1 MNEVL
6 RAQILDEIEHYA
18 SRPSLA
24 PDEITVSDLAKRL
37 SCGYCMA
44 STRLQKLVEQGV
56 MAVRSGVYDPRT
68 GKIVNAYR
76 KVDASHSEHGE
87 AVE

>member
-6 RAQILDEIEHYA
+6 RAQILDEIEQFA
-18 SRPSLA
+18 SRPTLA
-24 PDEITVSDLAKRL
+24 ADEITVSDLAKRL

-56 MAVRSGVYDPRT
+56 MTVRPGVYDQRT

-76 KVDASHSEHGE
+76 KADVSHSEHGE

>member
-1 MNEVL
+1 MNDVT
-6 RAQILDEIEHYA
+6 RSQILDEIAQYTA
-18 SRPSLA
+18 RPTLE

-56 MAVRSGVYDPRT
+56 MTVRPGGYDHRT

-76 KVDASHSEHGE
+76 KTVVSHSDYGE